1 LATDQLPEDEQ
12 ARPQALIMLTGLYL
26 FLLLVS
32 IGSYGQPI
40 ALFGLMLEDTAA
52 RIFIAANSLCCL
64 YLFLGLWQRQLLTWY
79 LLLSYNLF
87 EIVNTL
93 GDPGVAS
100 SPGAG
105 TGARGTGG
113 SALAGDHQPGHGSGH
128 RLGQPPDL
136 STTGAVHQPFTLP
149 VFQRL
154 RSFACIVF
162 LADSWPSSLC

>member
-1 LATDQLPEDEQ
+1 MLATDQLPEDEQ

-52 RIFIAANSLCCL
+52 RTFIAANSLCCL

-93 GDPGVAS
+93 VTLIWLPRQELERVQGAPVDQLSLVITNLATVAAIAWVS
-100 SPGAG
+100 HLIYRRRELFTNRSPYLFFNG
-105 TGARGTGG
+105 
-113 SALAGDHQPGHGSGH
+113 
-128 RLGQPPDL
+128 
-136 STTGAVHQPFTLP
+136 
-149 VFQRL
+149 
-154 RSFACIVF
+154 
-162 LADSWPSSLC
+162 